1 MKGVPQEPAVE
12 VLAARATV
20 MLDARALDELGPA
33 TIDRLADLVANR
45 LAERRAAGELPLLT
59 VKQAAE
65 IACVSPCTVRSA
77 IHSGALEVAGYAG
90 SRPRLRR
97 EDLDR
102 WLQDPPPRAPRSRS
116 VPAARVRPPRRVGR
130 PDRRRVLGEALEA
143 LAGEAL
149 S

>member
-1 MKGVPQEPAVE
+1 MKAAPQEPAVE

-65 IACVSPCTVRSA
+65 IARVNPCTVRSA

-90 SRPRLRR
+90 RRPRLRR

-102 WLQDPPPRAPRSRS
+102 WLQRSAAARAAIAVRSRGAGAAA
-116 VPAARVRPPRRVGR
+116 AARGSAGSPAGARRGAR
-130 PDRRRVLGEALEA
+130 G
-143 LAGEAL
+143 AGG
-149 S
+149 